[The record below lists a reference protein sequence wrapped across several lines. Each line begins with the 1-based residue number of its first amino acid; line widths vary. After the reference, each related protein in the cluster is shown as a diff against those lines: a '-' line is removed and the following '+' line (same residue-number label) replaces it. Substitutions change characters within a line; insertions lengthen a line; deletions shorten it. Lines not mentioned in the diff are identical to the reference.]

1 MIIHSVLLQPK
12 PETSIAE
19 IHTALTHVRALQETI
34 SGILDV
40 QIGENLSENHRGY
53 TYGFVMQFLDSDHL
67 KAYAS
72 HPAHQRVSEELI
84 RICHSI
90 IDFNIEHKKTR

>member
-1 MIIHSVLLQPK
+1 MMIHSVLLQPK
-12 PETSIAE
+12 PETSVAE
-19 IHTALTHVRALQETI
+19 IQTALKQVRALQETI

-53 TYGFVMQFLDSDHL
+53 TYGFVMQFVDSDHL

-72 HPAHQRVSEELI
+72 HPAHQRVSKELI

-90 IDFNIEHKKTR
+90 IDFDIEHT